1 MSAGVSAEGREMR
14 TEGEACGSSMSP
26 QKARSS
32 QWRCVESACRRLP
45 GKVRSLRSRVRGGI
59 GDGLLEWEGVIRV
72 EDMNEMRTIYGTW
85 VVTTPKLSFL
95 HFVHEGEVFA
105 LIPVL

>member
-1 MSAGVSAEGREMR
+1 M
-14 TEGEACGSSMSP
+14 
-26 QKARSS
+26 
-32 QWRCVESACRRLP
+32 
-45 GKVRSLRSRVRGGI
+45 RGGI

-105 LIPVL
+105 PIPALEESTAKQQKARFISTCSRWLSKM